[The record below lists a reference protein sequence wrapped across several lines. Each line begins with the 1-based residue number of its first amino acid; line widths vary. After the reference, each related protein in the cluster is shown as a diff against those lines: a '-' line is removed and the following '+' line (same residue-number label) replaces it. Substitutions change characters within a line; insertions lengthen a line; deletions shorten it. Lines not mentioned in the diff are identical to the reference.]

1 MQGHLN
7 YAGQQTD
14 RMTWMDLLLLEDK
27 RDKRNEKKDEDEEGV
42 RD

>member
-14 RMTWMDLLLLEDK
+14 RITQMDLLLLEDK
-27 RDKRNEKKDEDEEGV
+27 RDKRNEKKDEDEEGA